1 MEDRHETLDKN
12 IELWKIKKLIKGLE
26 AARGNGTSMISL
38 IVPPR
43 DKIPQVAKM
52 LSEELGSASNIK
64 SRVNRQSV
72 QGAIASAQ
80 QRLKLYNKVPPNGLV
95 LYTGTIVTEDGKEKK
110 ITIDFEPSKPINVS
124 LYLCDNKFHIEA
136 LTVLLESDEK
146 FGFIIMDGKES
157 LFGTLSGNVREVLH
171 RYLVH
176 LPKKHARGGQSAAR
190 FARIGQEARDNHVTK
205 TAELATNLFIDPA
218 TNQPN
223 VKGLILAGSADF
235 KTKLSESGR
244 FDPRL
249 QAKILKV
256 VDISYG
262 GEEGFNQAIKM
273 SQEILSNV
281 KFIQEQHLL
290 GKYFEEVNQDTGKY
304 VVGVD
309 DTLKALEM
317 GAIKILIVYEN
328 LEINR
333 YVLKNSKT
341 EEIFVKQLNEEEENN
356 QSNFRDP
363 VTSEQLEIQ
372 EKMSLLEWLADE
384 YKSFGCT
391 LEFVT
396 NKSQE
401 GSQFCRGFGGI
412 GGILRYQLDMRSLD
426 EFADDEV
433 EEDGEVYDV
442 GEAEDDSE

>member
-1 MEDRHETLDKN
+1 
-12 IELWKIKKLIKGLE
+12 
-26 AARGNGTSMISL
+26 
-38 IVPPR
+38 
-43 DKIPQVAKM
+43 
-52 LSEELGSASNIK
+52 
-64 SRVNRQSV
+64 
-72 QGAIASAQ
+72 
-80 QRLKLYNKVPPNGLV
+80 
-95 LYTGTIVTEDGKEKK
+95 
-110 ITIDFEPSKPINVS
+110 
-124 LYLCDNKFHIEA
+124 
-136 LTVLLESDEK
+136 
-146 FGFIIMDGKES
+146 
-157 LFGTLSGNVREVLH
+157 
-171 RYLVH
+171 
-176 LPKKHARGGQSAAR
+176 
-190 FARIGQEARDNHVTK
+190 
-205 TAELATNLFIDPA
+205 
-218 TNQPN
+218 
-223 VKGLILAGSADF
+223 
-235 KTKLSESGR
+235 
-244 FDPRL
+244 
-249 QAKILKV
+249 
-256 VDISYG
+256 
-262 GEEGFNQAIKM
+262 M
-273 SQEILSNV
+273 SQEILSKV

-356 QSNFRDP
+356 QSNYRDP
-363 VTSEQLEIQ
+363 VTSDQLEIQ

>member
-1 MEDRHETLDKN
+1 
-12 IELWKIKKLIKGLE
+12 
-26 AARGNGTSMISL
+26 MISL

-110 ITIDFEPSKPINVS
+110 VTIDFEPSKPINVS
-124 LYLCDNKFHIEA
+124 LYLCDNKFHTEA

-205 TAELATNLFIDPA
+205 TAELATNLFIDPV

-249 QAKILKV
+249 RVKILKV

-273 SQEILSNV
+273 SEEILSNV

-328 LEINR
+328 LVINR

-341 EEIFVKQLNEEEENN
+341 DEIFVKQLNEEEENN

-363 VTSEQLEIQ
+363 VTSDQLEIQ

-384 YKSFGCT
+384 YKNFGCT

-412 GGILRYQLDMRSLD
+412 GGILRYQLDMRSFD